1 VKIENPGN
9 KLKPQM
15 FANVTIKAK
24 SGENLPVIDTRALIF
39 DNDKDYVVVVDGK
52 AKVHVQQIQI
62 AKRVENRAYIRAG
75 LKPGDRIVAS
85 RQLYLFESL
94 KD

>member
-1 VKIENPGN
+1 
-9 KLKPQM
+9 M

-24 SGENLPVIDTRALIF
+24 SGENLPVINTRALIF
-39 DNDKDYVVVVDGK
+39 DNDKNYVVVVDGK
-52 AKVHVQQIQI
+52 AKVHVQQIDI
-62 AKRVENRAYIRAG
+62 AKRVEDRAYIRAG

-94 KD
+94 RD